1 MNRLRQWLADLWNG
15 RVSMSRVFWEYA
27 ICFGTVLNLLTT
39 IASFALVA
47 GDYPGW
53 LAVVVFLVP
62 APYNLLMIVAVWKSA
77 MRYEGPQ
84 YWATLARAFI
94 IVWAVAATLI

>member
-1 MNRLRQWLADLWNG
+1 MNRQRRLLADLWNG
-15 RVSMSRVFWEYA
+15 RISLSRVFWEYA
-27 ICFGTVLNLLTT
+27 VCFGTVLNLLTT

-53 LAVVVFLVP
+53 IAAVVFFLP
-62 APYNLLMIVAVWKSA
+62 APYNLLMIIAVWQSA
-77 MRYEGPQ
+77 ARYEGRQ
-84 YWATLARAFI
+84 IWATLARAFI